1 MDHWVWRRNCTVSNA
16 GGHLDL
22 AIGGNL
28 GGAVAP
34 QMERRAFS
42 RHYTIRG
49 RRRIGMAVF
58 CNVRGEVPVAPN
70 EAI

>member
-28 GGAVAP
+28 GGP
-34 QMERRAFS
+34 PLRKWSGGLFHGTTPS
-42 RHYTIRG
+42 
-49 RRRIGMAVF
+49 
-58 CNVRGEVPVAPN
+58 
-70 EAI
+70 EAADG